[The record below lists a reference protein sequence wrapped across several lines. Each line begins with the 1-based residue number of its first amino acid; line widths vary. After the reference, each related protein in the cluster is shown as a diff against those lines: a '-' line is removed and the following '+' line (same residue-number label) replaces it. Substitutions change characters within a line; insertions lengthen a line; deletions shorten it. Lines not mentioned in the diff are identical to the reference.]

1 MVVLKHTR
9 IWPTLPH
16 HQVVF
21 LLLRVAFCDRD
32 RLVVPELFDGFF
44 VGELVNLLYFAPNW
58 NTAVYLSVEPVVEVE
73 LQIVEVHLAEYV
85 FFLFLPNFSDIFQW
99 AYLSSWQF
107 IVVVDE
113 LAHVVDI
120 NVFGLVG
127 VDVGIGALVGVFFLF
142 LITIA

>member
-1 MVVLKHTR
+1 M
-9 IWPTLPH
+9 
-16 HQVVF
+16 
-21 LLLRVAFCDRD
+21 
-32 RLVVPELFDGFF
+32 
-44 VGELVNLLYFAPNW
+44 NLLYFAPNW
-58 NTAVYLSVEPVVEVE
+58 NTAVYLLVEPVIEVE

-127 VDVGIGALVGVFFLF
+127 VDVGIGGVGRGFFLVPHNDCVNKYIM
-142 LITIA
+142 LMN